1 MGSPVT
7 GFRSTPLGRFL
18 CAPFELRSYANLLYL
33 ALAFPLGLAY
43 FVFLV
48 VGLSVGLGTV
58 IIWVGV
64 PILAAVLAGSF
75 AFSMFERELAIRLLG
90 AEVPPMTPAAGGPQ
104 SVSQRIK
111 AFLKNPVTWKG
122 LGYLAVKFPLGLGT
136 FVLVVTL
143 SSITLALLLA
153 PLYYG
158 WIAPDLV
165 FSLDDGTWVV
175 DSLGGALACS
185 AAGALFGLV
194 ALNLFN
200 GLAFAWRK
208 LADLMLGSPRFA
220 APAPSPV
227 PTV

>member
-1 MGSPVT
+1 MSVILRRSRAGGVRCTVPAGRGCRILAFWRLRTLRAGGNLKPGAGRGRRAGRIEENAMGSPVT

-90 AEVPPMTPAAGGPQ
+90 AEVPPMTPATGGPQ

-122 LGYLAVKFPLGLGT
+122 LGYLAVKFPLGLG
-136 FVLVVTL
+136 
-143 SSITLALLLA
+143 
-153 PLYYG
+153 
-158 WIAPDLV
+158 
-165 FSLDDGTWVV
+165 
-175 DSLGGALACS
+175 
-185 AAGALFGLV
+185 
-194 ALNLFN
+194 
-200 GLAFAWRK
+200 
-208 LADLMLGSPRFA
+208 
-220 APAPSPV
+220 
-227 PTV
+227 